1 MPVRSLAGFN
11 GAIVVPADCQM
22 ISVAGP
28 TAAGSNQVTQ
38 LVAPPSN
45 LNGMRLISLYTQ
57 VIQNNNP
64 NTNIAQSLIVAS
76 ATAPV
81 NFESKTNCVS
91 IFRTYQ
97 DGMQTPVALGGGS
110 PPAIVNLELP
120 AGWGIWQL
128 LNVTGTALSRNNVRL
143 ALVLH

>member
-1 MPVRSLAGFN
+1 MPIRSLAGFN
-11 GAIVVPADCQM
+11 GATVVPSDCQM

-28 TAAGSNQVTQ
+28 TAAGNNQVTQ
-38 LVAPPSN
+38 LVAPALN
-45 LNGMRLISLYTQ
+45 LIGMRLISLYTQ
-57 VIQNNNP
+57 VIQANNP
-64 NTNIAQSLIVAS
+64 NTNIAQSLIVAA

-81 NFESKTNCVS
+81 DFSSKANCVS

-128 LNVTGTALSRNNVRL
+128 LNVTGTALARNNVRL

>member
-1 MPVRSLAGFN
+1 MTIHSLAGFN
-11 GAIVVPADCQM
+11 GAVVVPSDCQM

-28 TAAGSNQVTQ
+28 TAAGLNQVTQ
-38 LVAPPSN
+38 LLAPALN
-45 LNGMRLISLYTQ
+45 LVGMRLISLYTQ

-64 NTNIAQSLIVAS
+64 NTNIAQSLIVAA

-81 NFESKTNCVS
+81 NFENKNNCIS

-110 PPAIVNLELP
+110 PPVIVNLELP

-128 LNVTGTALSRNNVRL
+128 LNVTGTALARNNVRL

>member
-1 MPVRSLAGFN
+1 MIPSA
-11 GAIVVPADCQM
+11 CQM

-38 LVAPPSN
+38 LVAPASN
-45 LNGMRLISLYTQ
+45 PNGMRLITIYTQ

-64 NTNIAQSLIVAS
+64 NTNIVQSLIVAA

-81 NFESKTNCVS
+81 DFNSKVNCLS

-110 PPAIVNLELP
+110 PAEIVNLELP
-120 AGWGIWQL
+120 SGWGIWQV
-128 LNVTGTALSRNNVRL
+128 LNVTGSALNRNNVRL
-143 ALVLH
+143 ALVLY

>member
-1 MPVRSLAGFN
+1 MTFRSVAGAG
-11 GAIVVPADCQM
+11 GAIVIPPACQM

-38 LVAPPSN
+38 LVASASN
-45 LNGMRLISLYTQ
+45 PNGMRLITIYTQ

-64 NTNIAQSLIVAS
+64 NTNIAQSLIVA
-76 ATAPV
+76 ALTAPTDF
-81 NFESKTNCVS
+81 NSKANCIS

-97 DGMQTPVALGGGS
+97 DGMQTPVSLGGGS
-110 PPAIVNLELP
+110 PTSIVNLELP

-128 LNVTGTALSRNNVRL
+128 LNVTGSALNRNNVRL
-143 ALVLH
+143 AVVLY

>member
-1 MPVRSLAGFN
+1 MSLRSIAALG
-11 GAIVVPADCQM
+11 GTIVIPADCQM
-22 ISVAGP
+22 ISVACP
-28 TAAGSNQVTQ
+28 TTAGLNQVTQ
-38 LVAPPSN
+38 LVYPASN
-45 LNGMRLISLYTQ
+45 ANGMRLITVYTQ

-64 NTNIAQSLIVAS
+64 NTNIVQSLIVAA

-81 NFESKTNCVS
+81 DFNSKANCLS

-97 DGMQTPVALGGGS
+97 DGMQTPIALGGGS
-110 PPAIVNLELP
+110 PAEIVNLELP

-128 LNVTGTALSRNNVRL
+128 LNITGTALNRNNVRL